1 MTSFLKQPRFYLAVV
16 LTCGCGCVSVPCFAD
31 DEQVQDREVFRTV
44 VDGVDVEIYVPEVVE
59 VFRGA
64 LLHSANA
71 SLKTH
76 GRWAELCK
84 RQRWVH
90 VVTTMQNV
98 RKQGNRGPRLHRA
111 AVEGLQ
117 RCGTARAHPELKY
130 APLIGVGHSAGGLVT
145 RVLDREASR
154 AVAYAIDCSWV
165 VKTESVS
172 AEFTRVPALFTMGE
186 LPDAFKML
194 PAIPANYDPARKQ
207 GLPWGL
213 GLQPG
218 CKHDWGN
225 AGTMMV
231 PFIKGVAAFRIPA
244 DWDPRTGPAMLAEM
258 KQEDGWLG
266 DRSTMGSHLS
276 RIAAWSDYTG
286 DKSRAA
292 WFPDRATAYV
302 WRAWCSKFP
311 PVQLNAKT
319 TDGTHQLTVYKKR
332 QGISM
337 YPEAGQ
343 DIELGVLVND
353 SVELQSARYY
363 SGDALLGEV
372 TAAPWT
378 WVWKAPANDSHAVFV
393 EWTLADGTKGVSNP
407 ALITVVAR

>member
-1 MTSFLKQPRFYLAVV
+1 MKSSRKRDVSCVV
-16 LTCGCGCVSVPCFAD
+16 LVVLLMSMLTEPLCAAETP
-31 DEQVQDREVFRTV
+31 DEDPEVFSTV
-44 VDGVDVEIYVPEVVE
+44 VDEIHVKIFIPAEVE

-71 SLKTH
+71 SFKTK

-84 RQRWVH
+84 RQGWVH
-90 VVTTMQNV
+90 VVTTMKNV
-98 RKQGNRGPRLHRA
+98 RKQGNRGPRLHKA
-111 AVEGLQ
+111 AVEGLK
-117 RCGTARAHPELKY
+117 RCGDAKGHPELAH

-145 RVLDREASR
+145 RVLDREWKR
-154 AVAYAIDCSWV
+154 AVTYTIDCSWV
-165 VKTESVS
+165 VRTESVS
-172 AEFTRVPALFTMGE
+172 PEFARVPAMFTMGE

-194 PAIPANYDPARKQ
+194 PAIPNAYEPARKQ

-231 PFIKGVAAFRIPA
+231 PFIKGVAAHRIPR
-244 DWDPRTGPAMLAEM
+244 DWDPRTGPARLVDM
-258 KQEDGWLG
+258 KQEHGWLG
-266 DRSTMGSHLS
+266 DRSTMGSHMATVAS
-276 RIAAWSDYTG
+276 WSEYQG
-286 DKSRAA
+286 DKSAAA

-319 TDGTHQLTVYKKR
+319 TDGSFRLTVYEKR
-332 QGISM
+332 SGISM
-337 YPEAGQ
+337 YPSAGK
-343 DIELGVLVND
+343 DIELGIVLD
-353 SVELQSARYY
+353 EDTALKSVRYF
-363 SGDALLGEV
+363 SGDALIGKS

-378 WVWKAPANDSHAVFV
+378 FEWKSPTRDQHAVFV
-393 EWTLADGTKGVSNP
+393 EWTLTDGTTGVSNP
-407 ALITVVAR
+407 GLVTVVSP

>member
-1 MTSFLKQPRFYLAVV
+1 MLPFHKMAATTAALLAA
-16 LTCGCGCVSVPCFAD
+16 LCTAPLYAD
-31 DEQVQDREVFRTV
+31 EKPAKDAQVFSTV
-44 VDGVDVEIYVPEVVE
+44 VDGIDVNIFVPAKVK

-71 SLKTH
+71 SLKTE

-84 RQRWVH
+84 QQQWVH
-90 VVTTMQNV
+90 VVTSMKNV
-98 RKQGNRGPRLHRA
+98 RKQGNRGPRLHKA
-111 AVEGLQ
+111 AVEGLKQ
-117 RCGTARAHPELKY
+117 CGKATQHPELAH

-145 RVLDREASR
+145 RVLDHEWERT
-154 AVAYAIDCSWV
+154 VAYAIDCSWV
-165 VKTESVS
+165 VKTGSVS
-172 AEFTRVPALFTMGE
+172 PEFARVPAMFTMGE

-194 PAIPANYDPARKQ
+194 PAIPNAYEPARKQ

-225 AGTMMV
+225 AGTMMA
-231 PFIKGVAAFRIPA
+231 PFIKGVAAHRIPA
-244 DWDPRTGPAMLAEM
+244 DWDPRTGPAKLIEM

-266 DRSTMGSHLS
+266 DRATMGSHMATVAS
-276 RIAAWSDYTG
+276 WQDYKG
-286 DKSRAA
+286 DKLSAA

-319 TDGTHQLTVYKKR
+319 TDGSSSLTVYKKR
-332 QGISM
+332 QGVSM
-337 YPEAGQ
+337 YPAAGK
-343 DIELGVLVND
+343 DIELGVIV
-353 SVELQSARYY
+353 A
-363 SGDALLGEV
+363 GDASLQKVRYFAGDQLIGEA

-378 WVWKAPANDSHAVFV
+378 YIWKSPAVDLHAVFV
-393 EWTLADGTKGVSNP
+393 EWTLTDGTAGVSNP
-407 ALITVVAR
+407 GLVTVVTP

>member
-1 MTSFLKQPRFYLAVV
+1 MTYRNRLSCS
-16 LTCGCGCVSVPCFAD
+16 TCATLLLIGLFAAPLWS
-31 DEQVQDREVFRTV
+31 EETPEENPEVFSTEV
-44 VDGVDVEIYVPEVVE
+44 EGVDVKIFVPEEVK

-71 SLKTH
+71 SFKTK

-84 RQRWVH
+84 TQKWVH
-90 VVTTMQNV
+90 VVTTMKNV
-98 RKQGNRGPRLHRA
+98 RSQGNRGPRLHQA

-117 RCGTARAHPELKY
+117 QCGRAMEHPELAH

-145 RVLDREASR
+145 RVLDREPQR
-154 AVAYAIDCSWV
+154 AVTYAIDCSWV
-165 VKTESVS
+165 VKPESVS
-172 AEFTRVPALFTMGE
+172 EEFARVPAMFTMGE

-194 PAIPANYDPARKQ
+194 PAIQSAYEPAREK

-231 PFIKGVAAFRIPA
+231 PFIKGVAEFRIPD
-244 DWDPRTGPAMLAEM
+244 DWDPRSGPAKLVDM

-266 DRSTMGSHLS
+266 DRSTMGSHMATVAS
-276 RIAAWSDYTG
+276 WAEYEG
-286 DKSRAA
+286 DKSAAA

-319 TDGTHQLTVYKKR
+319 TDGSAKLAVYKKR
-332 QGISM
+332 SGVSM
-337 YPEAGQ
+337 YPAAGKP
-343 DIELGVLVND
+343 IELGVVLEEGTELE
-353 SVELQSARYY
+353 SVRYF
-363 SGDALLGEV
+363 SGDKLIGESK
-372 TAAPWT
+372 AAPWT
-378 WVWKAPANDSHAVFV
+378 AQWKSPPVDLHAVFV
-393 EWTLADGTKGVSNP
+393 EWTLEDGTTGVSNP
-407 ALITVVAR
+407 GLITVVTP

>member
-1 MTSFLKQPRFYLAVV
+1 MMFSSKRIPDSAAIAVLLIV
-16 LTCGCGCVSVPCFAD
+16 VFAALRCPA
-31 DEQVQDREVFRTV
+31 ETPAENPEVFSTV
-44 VDGVDVEIYVPEVVE
+44 VDGIDVKIFVPAEIK

-71 SLKTH
+71 SFKTT

-84 RQRWVH
+84 QQGWVH

-98 RKQGNRGPRLHRA
+98 RKQGNRGPRLHKA
-111 AVEGLQ
+111 AIEGLKQ
-117 RCGTARAHPELKY
+117 CGKAKGHPELAH

-145 RVLDREASR
+145 RVLDREWKR

-172 AEFTRVPALFTMGE
+172 PEFARVPAMFTMGE

-194 PAIPANYDPARKQ
+194 PAIPNAYEPARKQ

-231 PFIKGVAAFRIPA
+231 PFIKGVAAHRIPS
-244 DWDPRTGPAMLAEM
+244 DWDPRSGPATLLDM

-266 DRSTMGSHLS
+266 DRGTMGSHMATVAS
-276 RIAAWSDYTG
+276 WAEYSG
-286 DKSRAA
+286 DKSAAA

-319 TDGTHQLTVYKKR
+319 TDGSAKLTVYKKR
-332 QGISM
+332 KGISM
-337 YPEAGQ
+337 YPAVGK
-343 DIELGVLVND
+343 DIELGVVLEEGTALK
-353 SVELQSARYY
+353 SLRYF
-363 SGDALLGEV
+363 SGDMLIGESN
-372 TAAPWT
+372 AAPWT
-378 WVWKAPANDSHAVFV
+378 LEWKSPPAEQHAVFV
-393 EWTLADGTKGVSNP
+393 EWTLEDGTTGVSNP
-407 ALITVVAR
+407 GLITVVTP